1 MGTPRVGGNAR
12 DCKLGRGLTLPW
24 MIIHKLSAEL
34 CAATSL
40 PLSILEMNEAERAE
54 VGNTKSEVGETRM
67 LASRRS
73 ER

>member
-1 MGTPRVGGNAR
+1 
-12 DCKLGRGLTLPW
+12 

-54 VGNTKSEVGETRM
+54 VGNTKSEVGETRL

>member
-1 MGTPRVGGNAR
+1 M
-12 DCKLGRGLTLPW
+12 PW

-54 VGNTKSEVGETRM
+54 VGNTKSEVGETRL